1 MVEIGNDPGATTIEV
16 ADDHLAVRSQGVLRR
31 FHHVWLRDNCPCGD
45 CRVEATGERR
55 LFTADIDEAIAP
67 SAVRTTAGGDLDI
80 EWNDGHRSEFA
91 AAWLARHDYSAPG
104 HGSGD
109 GRDAREM
116 PILWDAGRMPE
127 PPRFDHDRILGS
139 DAEQL
144 AYLDALR
151 LFGAAVVSGV
161 PSVPG
166 QAEVFAEAI
175 GHVREVAFERV
186 HNVFHDPEGY
196 NVAHTPV
203 ELKPHT
209 DMPSYHWP
217 PNVQL
222 LHFLVNQADGGE
234 TVLVDGWRVL
244 ADLRREDP
252 ASFELLVRVPVSYQL
267 FSETEDTLARAPM
280 IQLGPEGEVTCFR
293 FSNQLALPLDAP
305 FETVGP
311 FYRAY
316 RRLGR
321 MIDDERYRVVFKARD
336 GDLVTVHG
344 HRVLHG
350 RLAFDPASGARHL
363 QDVYMEWDDLMARRR
378 VLRGGHKPM
387 LAGPVVAAS

>member
-1 MVEIGNDPGATTIEV
+1 MVESVNEQGATVEV
-16 ADDHLAVRSQGVLRR
+16 ADDHVVVRSQGVVRR
-31 FHHVWLRDNCPCGD
+31 FHHVWLRDNCPCGE
-45 CRVEATGERR
+45 CRVVATGERR
-55 LFTADIDEAIAP
+55 LFTADIDDAIAP
-67 SAVRTTAGGDLDI
+67 SAVRATGGGDLDI
-80 EWNDGHRSEFA
+80 DWNDGHRSGFS
-91 AAWLARHDYSAPG
+91 AAWLAHHDYSAPG
-104 HGSGD
+104 HGS
-109 GRDAREM
+109 RDAGEV
-116 PILWDAGRMPE
+116 PILWDAELMPQ
-127 PPRFDHDRILGS
+127 PPHFEHDRILAD

-151 LFGAAVVSGV
+151 LYGAAVVSGV

-166 QAEVFAEAI
+166 QSEVFAEAI

-217 PNVQL
+217 PSVQL

-252 ASFELLVRVPVSYQL
+252 AAFELLVRVPVTYQL
-267 FSETEDTLARAPM
+267 FSETEDTYARSPM
-280 IQLGPEGEVTCFR
+280 IQLGPGGEVTCFR
-293 FSNQLALPLDAP
+293 FSNQLALPLDAA

-321 MIDDERYRVVFKARD
+321 MIDDDRYRVEFKARD
-336 GDLVTVHG
+336 GDLITVHG

-363 QDVYMEWDDLMARRR
+363 QDIYMEFDDLMARRR